1 MSISIIIPC
10 KNEQKN
16 IVELLNNLI
25 LNLKNLNAVYEILIV
40 DDFSSDLTSNIIKDK
55 FSSNKQIKLF
65 FNNEPGGLGQAIKLG
80 IKESN
85 CENISFMMADASDS
99 VDDLINYINIM
110 KQKDIDAVLGSRFI
124 QGSKISN
131 YPIKKLILN
140 RIFNKF
146 TQLLFFSK
154 YNDFTNAFKIY
165 KKETLLNLFPIV
177 SENFNVFLELPLK
190 VISRGYKYKIV
201 PISWNNRKFGEAK
214 FKIKELGSKY
224 FFTLLYCYL
233 EKILLKKRK

>member
-1 MSISIIIPC
+1 
-10 KNEQKN
+10 
-16 IVELLNNLI
+16 
-25 LNLKNLNAVYEILIV
+25 
-40 DDFSSDLTSNIIKDK
+40 
-55 FSSNKQIKLF
+55 
-65 FNNEPGGLGQAIKLG
+65 
-80 IKESN
+80 
-85 CENISFMMADASDS
+85 MMADASDS

-165 KKETLLNLFPIV
+165 KKETLLNLFLIYL
-177 SENFNVFLELPLK
+177 NQFLLSFL
-190 VISRGYKYKIV
+190 
-201 PISWNNRKFGEAK
+201 
-214 FKIKELGSKY
+214 
-224 FFTLLYCYL
+224 
-233 EKILLKKRK
+233 